1 MEPSMKKIVQYIG
14 IDVDD
19 KAYHVCVYNPLNDQV
34 KQFKCGPSTDLLIR
48 GLKRHNLSPEEVTI
62 CYEASY
68 IGYSIQNVFF
78 NKGAK
83 QKTDKIDAKKMM
95 QFETGPLSLSKQKSK
110 KIIHM

>member
-14 IDVDD
+14 IDAWD
-19 KAYHVCVYNPLNDQV
+19 KAYHVCVYNPLNDEV

-68 IGYSIQNVFF
+68 IGNSIQR
-78 NKGAK
+78 A
-83 QKTDKIDAKKMM
+83 
-95 QFETGPLSLSKQKSK
+95 LSKSNLQIYIWFDEFSSAWG
-110 KIIHM
+110 